1 MEQAPFFIVGCGRS
15 GTTMLRLM
23 FDAHPDVAMPIESHF
38 IDQLAERWDAF
49 APGGRLDH
57 DILFR
62 ALNRHLRRMQIDE
75 GEARTRVAAL
85 VNPGVTEVVNA
96 IFRVYADAN
105 GKPRWADKTPGYV
118 VTMPLLADLWP
129 RARFVHLIRDGRDV
143 ALSYLDQPLGPKSV
157 PDAAQ
162 LWRRRVSI
170 GRKNG
175 AALGPSRYAEVRYE
189 DIVADPEAR
198 IGELCSFLDLSFDP
212 AMLDSHERSGG
223 GMRDWRTKMP
233 DRMVRRFEASAGS
246 LLGDLDYE
254 RRYPGPTPKDRL
266 QAFADA
272 RSYDVKAA
280 FARVR
285 TARSE
290 RRRPGA

>member
-15 GTTMLRLM
+15 GTTMLRM
-23 FDAHPDVAMPIESHF
+23 AFDAHPDVAMPMESHF

-57 DILFR
+57 DVLFR

-85 VNPGVTEVVNA
+85 VNPGVTEVVDA

-105 GKPRWADKTPGYV
+105 GKTRWADKTQGYV

-143 ALSYLDQPLGPKSV
+143 ALSYLDQVFGPKSV
-157 PDAAQ
+157 PAAAQ

-175 AALGPSRYAEVRYE
+175 GALGSPHRRTMYLPRSVVRSGDVRLPRAERIGAPRQARPLARPLRADPGRYA
-189 DIVADPEAR
+189 
-198 IGELCSFLDLSFDP
+198 
-212 AMLDSHERSGG
+212 
-223 GMRDWRTKMP
+223 
-233 DRMVRRFEASAGS
+233 
-246 LLGDLDYE
+246 
-254 RRYPGPTPKDRL
+254 
-266 QAFADA
+266 
-272 RSYDVKAA
+272 
-280 FARVR
+280 
-285 TARSE
+285 
-290 RRRPGA
+290 